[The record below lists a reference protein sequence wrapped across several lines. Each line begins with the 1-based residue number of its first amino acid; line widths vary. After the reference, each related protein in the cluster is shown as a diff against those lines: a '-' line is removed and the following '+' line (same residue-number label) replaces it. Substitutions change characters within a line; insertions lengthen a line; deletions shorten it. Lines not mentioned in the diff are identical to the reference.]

1 MLSLTRS
8 RKTVYHGNEVGPLH
22 QVLLV
27 VGEQVAQLRVDDIF
41 HDLFSYVAFFLQNP
55 THDVLHLADYLGKP
69 VEQLA
74 DQLGS
79 QVLQVDEDVVQRVEG
94 RLAHLVQ
101 LRLYQ
106 VEEGV
111 DRWEPE
117 S

>member
-1 MLSLTRS
+1 M
-8 RKTVYHGNEVGPLH
+8 
-22 QVLLV
+22 
-27 VGEQVAQLRVDDIF
+27 
-41 HDLFSYVAFFLQNP
+41 
-55 THDVLHLADYLGKP
+55 
-69 VEQLA
+69 EQLA